1 MALKL
6 KITKEVFD
14 KLSDAVKA
22 EYFEKDGE
30 YHLDVDGLEDTG
42 ALRRAKDHEVKQRKE
57 VEGKLRDAEEQIATL
72 TSEVQGNAAKFDKE
86 LKKQLG
92 EKDGQLTKAN
102 AFIQS
107 TLVDSVATKIATEI
121 STAPALLIPHIK
133 ARLTADLSGDAPAT
147 KVLGAD
153 GKPSETTIEQL
164 TAEFVANKDFSAII
178 RGNKASGGG
187 APKTGASV
195 NGGAGKFNNDSDK
208 PADLSKLSPRDL
220 AARIQAQ
227 KAEANNQ

>member
-6 KITKEVFD
+6 KIAKEVFD
-14 KLSDAVKA
+14 KLPDAVKS

-57 VEGKLRDAEEQIATL
+57 VEGKLRDAETRIEEL
-72 TSEVQGNAAKFDKE
+72 TGEVSGNAAKFDKE

-102 AFIQS
+102 AFVQK
-107 TLVDSVATKIATEI
+107 TLVDSVATKIAGEI

-133 ARLTADLSGDAPAT
+133 ARLTADLSGDEPAT

-153 GKPSETTIEQL
+153 GKVSETTIEQL

-187 APKTGASV
+187 APKGNASV
-195 NGGAGKFNNDSDK
+195 NGGAGKFNNESDK
-208 PADLSKLSPRDL
+208 PADLSKMNPRQL
-220 AARIQAQ
+220 AEHLKSQ

>member
-6 KITKEVFD
+6 KIAKEVFD
-14 KLSDAVKA
+14 KLPDAVKS

-57 VEGKLRDAEEQIATL
+57 VESKLRDAETRIEEL
-72 TSEVQGNAAKFDKE
+72 TGEVANNSAKFDKE

-102 AFIQS
+102 AFVQK
-107 TLVDSVATKIATEI
+107 TLVDSVATKIAGEI

-133 ARLTADLSGDAPAT
+133 ARLTADLSGDEPAT

-153 GKPSETTIEQL
+153 GKVSETTIEQL

-187 APKTGASV
+187 AHKGNASV
-195 NGGAGKFNNDSDK
+195 NGGAGKFNTESDK
-208 PADLSKLSPRDL
+208 PADLSKMNPRQL
-220 AARIQAQ
+220 AEHLKSQ

>member
-6 KITKEVFD
+6 KISKEVFD

-30 YHLDVDGLEDTG
+30 YHLDVDGIEDTG
-42 ALRRAKDHEVKQRKE
+42 ALRRAKDHEVKTRKE
-57 VEGKLRDAEEQIATL
+57 VETKLRDAEERIEAL
-72 TSEVQGNAAKFDKE
+72 TNEAAQAKTKFDKE
-86 LKKQLG
+86 LSKQLG
-92 EKDGQLTKAN
+92 EKEGQLNKAN
-102 AFIQS
+102 AFVQK
-107 TLVDSVATKIATEI
+107 TLVENVAHKIATEI

-133 ARLTADLSGDAPAT
+133 ARLTADLSGDEPAT

-153 GKPSETTIEQL
+153 GKPAELTVEQL
-164 TAEFVANKDFSAII
+164 RDEFVANKDFSAII

-187 APKTGASV
+187 APKNASV
-195 NGGAGKFNNDSDK
+195 NGGAGTKFNNESDK
-208 PADLSKLSPRDL
+208 PADLSKLNPREL